1 MSRPAPSRAIALS
14 EYVFQRLLRAY
25 PRAHRDAYGEAMA
38 QLFRDQCRDA
48 WAESARWGLAKLWLR
63 VLPDVVNTSVWEHLA
78 NLNPRKNM
86 SNQLANLFRFYA
98 TAKVATFG
106 TVFVIVFLL
115 TLTLGTVITFILP
128 ESYASTAR
136 IKVEQDP
143 TSLSVGTASPAA
155 YDPYFI
161 QTTVELMQS
170 DLILN
175 RVITN
180 LNLNTVWGKKY
191 YGGNILKT
199 SEAMQILKGR
209 ISLMPVRGT
218 KLISIT
224 VYDEEKNE
232 AAAIANAVA
241 EAYREYRVE
250 SSHQQIA
257 ALEKQYQE
265 AEKLLQAGASQLSPN
280 ELAQHQAAAQALLTK
295 LQSARLSARMP
306 NESMVEIV
314 DPAEPGLKPVKPN
327 KPLNLCISAIGG
339 MVLGTMAGGVAV
351 LGVSLLRR
359 SPPKPAV

>member
-63 VLPDVVNTSVWEHLA
+63 VLPDVVNTSIWEHLA

-86 SNQLANLFRFYA
+86 GNQLANLFRFYA
-98 TAKVATFG
+98 TAKLATFG

-115 TLTLGTVITFILP
+115 TVCVGTVITFILP

-136 IKVEQDP
+136 IKVERDDAILAAETGNP
-143 TSLSVGTASPAA
+143 VA
-155 YDPYFI
+155 YDPYFL
-161 QTTVELMQS
+161 QTTFELMQS

-180 LNLNTVWGKKY
+180 LNLTMVWGKKY

-209 ISLMPVRGT
+209 ISLMPIRNT

-224 VYDEEKNE
+224 AYDEEKNE

-241 EAYREYRVE
+241 EAYSAHRVE
-250 SSHQQIA
+250 SNRERIA
-257 ALEKQYQE
+257 AIEQQYQAE
-265 AEKLLQAGASQLSPN
+265 EKLLQADARQLSTN
-280 ELAQHQAAAQALLTK
+280 ELAQHQAAVQTLLTK
-295 LQSARLSARMP
+295 IESARLAARMP
-306 NESMVEIV
+306 DESMVEIV
-314 DPAEPGLKPVKPN
+314 DTAEPGRLPVKPN
-327 KPLNLCISAIGG
+327 KPLNICISAILG
-339 MVLGTMAGGVAV
+339 MGLGTVAGGVAV
-351 LGVSLLRR
+351 LGISLLRR